1 MHGMKL
7 GKNPRAKKAKVA
19 GGLEC
24 ISPPCPCVGSAHAW
38 KWAIIGSTVMNSGVN
53 TLALDKP
60 QAPDQPSRG
69 WIGFIALPR
78 LTPWAI
84 IGGYPAASN
93 KF

>member
-24 ISPPCPCVGSAHAW
+24 ISPPRPGVGSAHSW
-38 KWAIIGSTVMNSGVN
+38 KWAIIG
-53 TLALDKP
+53 
-60 QAPDQPSRG
+60 RC
-69 WIGFIALPR
+69 
-78 LTPWAI
+78 
-84 IGGYPAASN
+84 PAASN